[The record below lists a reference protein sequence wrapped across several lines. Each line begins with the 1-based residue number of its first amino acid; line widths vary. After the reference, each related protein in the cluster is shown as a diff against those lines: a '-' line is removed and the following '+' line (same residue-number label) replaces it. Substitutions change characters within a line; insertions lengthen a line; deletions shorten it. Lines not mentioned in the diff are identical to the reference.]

1 MKLYLYLNQILI
13 FRSNEA
19 ILLIN
24 GMDSSKFPKFLLRI
38 VEKIDQK
45 NAQIFSEEEEN
56 KLKTIFSIDETQK
69 IKLIIQ
75 TICHLLNQ
83 MIYNLVKPKVL
94 AKELSD
100 LGLESDKVKTFVEI
114 WNNNASKIIE
124 KLKEKSYEIAAI
136 QLSDINWRFK
146 LLTNESCQS
155 HQKEP
160 LAQLDLSLK
169 TQTNS
174 NRNIS
179 IDFSHEELSQLYE
192 KLETI
197 QTQIDVLQK

>member
-1 MKLYLYLNQILI
+1 
-13 FRSNEA
+13 
-19 ILLIN
+19 
-24 GMDSSKFPKFLLRI
+24 MDSSKFPKFLLRI

-114 WNNNASKIIE
+114 WNNNASKIME
-124 KLKEKSYEIAAI
+124 K
-136 QLSDINWRFK
+136 
-146 LLTNESCQS
+146 
-155 HQKEP
+155 
-160 LAQLDLSLK
+160 
-169 TQTNS
+169 
-174 NRNIS
+174 
-179 IDFSHEELSQLYE
+179 
-192 KLETI
+192 
-197 QTQIDVLQK
+197 